1 MPIYEYRC
9 KNCRRKSSV
18 FTRSFTEQVTP
29 SCPRCGSTDMVRLI
43 STFAIQKSWGD
54 SLDWAPGE
62 NAMSDVDESD
72 PRSVVKY
79 MRRMKKEMGD
89 EATPEVDQMMDEL
102 ESEAESLAKGEAEPE
117 GGDVEKDD
125 TSDTETEPLT

>member
-1 MPIYEYRC
+1 M
-9 KNCRRKSSV
+9 
-18 FTRSFTEQVTP
+18 
-29 SCPRCGSTDMVRLI
+29 DMVRLI
-43 STFAIQKSWGD
+43 STFAVQKSWGD

-62 NAMSDVDESD
+62 DAMSDVDESD
-72 PRSVVKY
+72 PRSVVKW

-102 ESEAESLAKGEAEPE
+102 EREAESLAKGEAEPE

-125 TSDTETEPLT
+125 TSDAETEHLT